1 MRIIPTLLLT
11 LFVAIAPVAAVAQTG
26 DAGNVVAVA
35 TTPADASLDGQ
46 FVPVAMEDMDKGD
59 TAMRW
64 MYIGM
69 GGMTAFMLATMPI
82 TVPALVATAAAGVA
96 TSWAYDY
103 YMAP

>member
-1 MRIIPTLLLT
+1 MRTIPTLLLT
-11 LFVAIAPVAAVAQTG
+11 LFVATAPVAAIAQTG
-26 DAGNVVAVA
+26 DSGNVVAAA
-35 TTPADASLDGQ
+35 TTPADASFEGQ
-46 FVPVAMEDMDKGD
+46 FMPVAMEEMDKDG